1 MRVPL
6 SWLREYA
13 DLPAAESGR
22 DVAERLIRAGL
33 EVETVDQVGID
44 ISGPIVVGLVREIEE
59 LTGLKKPIRFCRVD
73 VGKGHGGTRG
83 IICGATN
90 FGVGDHV
97 VVALP
102 GAILPGPFAI
112 AARKAYGHIS
122 DGMIC
127 SERELGLG
135 DDHSGIIVLNGP
147 SGLGADASPGLHIGA
162 DAIDLLG
169 VREDVLDIAVT
180 PDRGYCLSVRG
191 VAREAAIA
199 YGVAFRDPA
208 ALVDLSAANGP
219 AEPYDAAIEDPTAC
233 DRFVLRP
240 VSGFDPKQ
248 PSPLW
253 LRHRLHLCG
262 MRSVSLA
269 VDVTNY
275 LTLEYGQPL
284 HAFDRSR
291 LTGQIVVRRARP
303 GERLE
308 TLDHVVRDLHPD
320 DILITDSS
328 GPISL
333 AGTMGGLHTEIDS
346 GSTDLVIEGAHFDA
360 LGIAKEGRRHGL
372 SSEAS
377 RRFERGVD
385 PELPP
390 VAVARAAQLL
400 VELGGGVSGPAS
412 EVNLPRELV
421 TITVPASRAGRV
433 AGHDIP
439 AERVVAFLTSIGC
452 AVEIDA
458 TSAAKAASVGTRS
471 APGATVPGSSESD
484 VLLRVTPPSW
494 RPDLTDPAD
503 LDEEVIRLEGYDT
516 VSTVLPMAPAG
527 RGLLPRQR
535 LRRRIGRVLAG
546 AGYVEVLVFPFIGPD
561 ELDALGLD
569 ESDPRRQALR
579 LLNPLSK
586 EQPLLQTTLLPGLLA
601 TARRNISRGF
611 ADLALFETGLVFRPT
626 DKEGDPAP
634 LLSVARPPT
643 PEQQEELDAALPR
656 QPWRVG
662 VVLTGQWELA
672 GWWGEGRPAT
682 WADAIQAARL
692 VVAEAGVDLE
702 VRADAHAPWHPGRC
716 AALVVDDR
724 VVGHAG
730 ELHPGVIAAF
740 DLPARSCAMELEL
753 DAFEPEAEPVPV
765 AKPISTYPVATQD
778 VALVVADS
786 VPAGEVAAALRDGA
800 GELLESI
807 RLFDVY
813 TGSQIGPG
821 RRSLAFALRFR
832 ATDRTL
838 TVEETTAARDAA
850 VAEAARRTG
859 AELRS

>member
-6 SWLREYA
+6 SWLRDYA
-13 DLPAAESGR
+13 HLPAYQSGR

-44 ISGPIVVGLVREIEE
+44 ITGPLIVGLVRAIEE
-59 LTGLKKPIRFCRVD
+59 LTGPKKPIRYCQVD
-73 VGKGHGGTRG
+73 VGQEHGGTRG

-90 FGVGDHV
+90 FAVGDYV

-112 AARKAYGHIS
+112 AARKAYGRIS

-127 SERELGLG
+127 SARELGLG
-135 DDHSGIIVLNGP
+135 DDHTGIIVLNGP
-147 SGLGADASPGLHIGA
+147 AGLGAHTPPALHVGA

-191 VAREAAIA
+191 IAREAAIA

-208 ALVDLSAANGP
+208 DLVDLSAADGP

-240 VSGFDPKQ
+240 VSGFDPKR

-275 LTLEYGQPL
+275 LMLEYGQPL

-291 LTGQIVVRRARP
+291 LTGQIVVRRARA

-412 EVNLPRELV
+412 EDNLPRKPV

-439 AERVVAFLTSIGC
+439 AERVVAFLTGIGC
-452 AVEIDA
+452 TVEIDA
-458 TSAAKAASVGTRS
+458 TSAAKAASAGTRR
-471 APGATVPGSSESD
+471 ARGLTVPGSSESD
-484 VLLRVTPPSW
+484 ALLRVIPPSW

-516 VSTVLPMAPAG
+516 LSAVLPMAPAG

-546 AGYVEVLVFPFIGPD
+546 AGYVEVLAFPFIGPD

-569 ESDPRRQALR
+569 EADPRRQALR

-586 EQPLLQTTLLPGLLA
+586 EQPLLRTTLLPGLLA

-634 LLSVARPPT
+634 LLSVAGPPT

-662 VVLTGQWELA
+662 VVLTGQWEPA

-692 VVAEAGVDLE
+692 VAAEAGVDLE

-730 ELHPGVIAAF
+730 ELHPRVISAF

-778 VALVVADS
+778 VALVVADA

-850 VAEAARRTG
+850 IAEAARRTG

>member
-13 DLPAAESGR
+13 NLPADQSGR
-22 DVAERLIRAGL
+22 DVGERLIRAGL

-59 LTGLKKPIRFCRVD
+59 LTGLKKPIRYCQVE
-73 VGKGHGGTRG
+73 VGQEHGATRG

-90 FGVGDHV
+90 FDVGDYV

-127 SERELGLG
+127 SARELRLG

-147 SGLGADASPGLHIGA
+147 AGLGADASVGLHIGA
-162 DAIDLLG
+162 DAIELLR

-191 VAREAAIA
+191 IAREAAIS
-199 YGVAFRDPA
+199 YGAAFHDPA
-208 ALVDLSAANGP
+208 ALVDLSAADGP
-219 AEPYDAAIEDPTAC
+219 SEPYDAAIDDPTAC

-240 VSGFDPKQ
+240 VSGFDPGR

-262 MRSVSLA
+262 VRSISLA

-275 LTLEYGQPL
+275 LMLEYGQPL

-291 LTGQIVVRRARP
+291 LTGQIVVRRARA

-320 DILITDSS
+320 DILITDAS

-333 AGTMGGLHTEIDS
+333 AGTMGGLHTEIDAS
-346 GSTDLVIEGAHFDA
+346 STDLVIEGAHFDA

-400 VELGGGVSGPAS
+400 VALGGGTSGPAT
-412 EVNLPRELV
+412 EVNLPRAPI

-433 AGHDIP
+433 AGHEIP
-439 AERVVAFLTSIGC
+439 AERVVAFLTGIGC
-452 AVEIDA
+452 TVEIDA
-458 TSAAKAASVGTRS
+458 TLAARATPAGTRG
-471 APGATVPGSSESD
+471 APGAIVTHPSESD
-484 VLLRVTPPSW
+484 ALLRVTPPSW

-516 VSTVLPMAPAG
+516 LSTVLPMAPAG

-535 LRRRIGRVLAG
+535 LRRRIGRTLAG
-546 AGYVEVLVFPFIGPD
+546 AGYVEVLAFPFIGPD
-561 ELDALGLD
+561 DLDALGFD

-586 EQPLLQTTLLPGLLA
+586 EQPLLRTTLLPGLLA

-611 ADLALFETGLVFRPT
+611 ADLALFEAGLVFRPT

-634 LLSVARPPT
+634 LLGVAAPPT
-643 PEQQEELDAALPR
+643 REQQEELDAALPR
-656 QPWRVG
+656 QPWRVA
-662 VVLTGQWELA
+662 VVLTGQWESA
-672 GWWGEGRPAT
+672 GWWGEGRPAV

-692 VVAEAGVDLE
+692 VAADAGVDPE
-702 VRADAHAPWHPGRC
+702 VRADDHAPWHPGRC

-724 VVGHAG
+724 VIGHAG
-730 ELHPGVIAAF
+730 ELHPRVIAAF

-753 DAFEPEAEPVPV
+753 DAFEPESEPVPV
-765 AKPISTYPVATQD
+765 AKWISAYPVATQD

-786 VPAGEVAAALRDGA
+786 VPAADVTDALRDGA

-813 TGSQIGPG
+813 TGSQIGSG

-832 ATDRTL
+832 ARDRTL

-859 AELRS
+859 AELRN